1 MEQGDRDRE
10 GLKEHT
16 EDTRLSNSTSR
27 NEIPLS
33 LDVEFGRNCHLDND
47 SSESMS
53 NGDSSNNGTYNSN
66 NTDSQSSCQSLDLPT
81 LEEFANNARIQKDFD
96 VLSELGQGGFGAVFK
111 CKHKVDNNFYALKV
125 IPHHSKD
132 RELISKEAKVFCQF
146 NHPNIVR
153 YNASWLLTEEVSSAD
168 VDNDNSQEEDDNSQE
183 EDDNSQEEDD
193 NSQEEEDDG
202 IQFEQD
208 EDGQHVQCEQ
218 QDEESHSTDGNQL
231 LVIQME
237 FCNITLRHRI
247 DNADLSKEL
256 KRKFFNEILEGVEY
270 IHKAGV
276 MHRDLNPKNIFL
288 KNGIIKI
295 GDFGSARNVVQYQ
308 DGLCRNMNG
317 GKVMEDVMTD
327 YIGTLP
333 YSAPELISR
342 RYDKRVDLYSLGF
355 ILYELIHPFPQ
366 NTTEQQK
373 EPIIKGLRLKEIEI
387 PEVVQGSTRHIIL
400 KLLNHDPDERMTLLD
415 IKQCLEKDISNQLGC
430 MRKNGTQVYG
440 AEGGETDSEIYRYI
454 KEREKSKAESV
465 QDIDMNSSAI
475 PRRKELVQE
484 FNTQLEYSECMIEQ
498 YNLQRKLMKLQ
509 QTNIIN
515 TFSSLSKEKREEM
528 VQNIKHQNTNLKQQ
542 KINILSMKGDKPTQ
556 LASSISSKKVM
567 HESSTSHS
575 SIPPNE

>member
-1 MEQGDRDRE
+1 MY
-10 GLKEHT
+10 
-16 EDTRLSNSTSR
+16 
-27 NEIPLS
+27 I
-33 LDVEFGRNCHLDND
+33 VFFV
-47 SSESMS
+47 ESMS

-66 NTDSQSSCQSLDLPT
+66 KTDSQSSSQSLNLPT
-81 LEEFANNARIQKDFD
+81 HEEFANNARIQKDFD

-111 CKHKVDNNFYALKV
+111 CQHKVDNNFYALKV

-153 YNASWLLTEEVSSAD
+153 YNASWLLTEEVSAAD
-168 VDNDNSQEEDDNSQE
+168 EEDDNSE
-183 EDDNSQEEDD
+183 
-193 NSQEEEDDG
+193 EEEDDG
-202 IQFEQD
+202 IQFEQED
-208 EDGQHVQCEQ
+208 DGQHVQCEQ

-237 FCNITLRHRI
+237 YCNITLRRRI

-256 KRKFFNEILEGVEY
+256 KWKFFNEILEGLEY

-317 GKVMEDVMTD
+317 SKVMEDVMTD

-333 YSAPELISR
+333 YSAPELISC

-355 ILYELIHPFPQ
+355 ILFELIHPFPQ

-387 PEVVQGSTRHIIL
+387 PEVIQGSTRHIIL
-400 KLLNHDPDERMTLLD
+400 KLLDHDPDERMTLLD
-415 IKQCLEKDISNQLGC
+415 IKQCLEKG
-430 MRKNGTQVYG
+430 KTV
-440 AEGGETDSEIYRYI
+440 
-454 KEREKSKAESV
+454 
-465 QDIDMNSSAI
+465 
-475 PRRKELVQE
+475 
-484 FNTQLEYSECMIEQ
+484 
-498 YNLQRKLMKLQ
+498 
-509 QTNIIN
+509 NIIL
-515 TFSSLSKEKREEM
+515 FSKL
-528 VQNIKHQNTNLKQQ
+528 V
-542 KINILSMKGDKPTQ
+542 TQ
-556 LASSISSKKVM
+556 G
-567 HESSTSHS
+567 
-575 SIPPNE
+575 